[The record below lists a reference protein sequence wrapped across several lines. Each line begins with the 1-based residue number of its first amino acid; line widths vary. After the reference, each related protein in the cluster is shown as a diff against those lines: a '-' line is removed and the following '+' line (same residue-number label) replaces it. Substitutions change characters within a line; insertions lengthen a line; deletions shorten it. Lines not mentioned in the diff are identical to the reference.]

1 MMRSDPGATASFED
15 WCKLSGLDRHY
26 VRRNYAAIRARYD
39 ADPLT
44 PMAAL
49 APPDQKQRD
58 RYDEI

>member
-1 MMRSDPGATASFED
+1 MNSTNQGPASFEE

-26 VRRNYAAIRARYD
+26 VRRNHAAIRARYD

-49 APPDQKQRD
+49 PPPAVKLRD
-58 RYDEI
+58 RYDEL